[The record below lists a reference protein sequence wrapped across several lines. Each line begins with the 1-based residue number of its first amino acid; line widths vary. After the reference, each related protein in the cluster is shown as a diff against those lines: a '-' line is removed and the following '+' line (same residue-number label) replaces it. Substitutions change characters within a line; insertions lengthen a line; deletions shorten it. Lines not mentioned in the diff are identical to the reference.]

1 MSSSTNTSTD
11 SSTQSTDIVEVFADN
26 FVSEIKRIGLLLEE
40 FPYVGMDTEF
50 PGVVYPLT
58 EYTQDFYYQSLKL
71 NVDSLKLIQLG
82 ITLSD
87 ANGNLPKG
95 THTWQ
100 FNLKFNIKKDKISPE
115 SLSLLHNCG
124 INFDTLCSNGIDH
137 LTFAEYLVTSGLVL
151 NQDVHW
157 ISFHGSFDFAY
168 LLRLLLNDALPEKE
182 HEFTSQLMLYFPNHY
197 DIRII
202 CSGND
207 KLVGGLN
214 RVAQSL
220 QVKRIG
226 EVHQAGSDAFV
237 TINVFHKIRKD
248 KVVDKDTIDASGN
261 ILFGLGL
268 GADDNETIQ
277 YTKFIAPPQTLMQVQ
292 TFPMQTQTTH
302 NNVNAANINN
312 QNIIN
317 YQQQQQA
324 YYQMQMQGGFYIDNN
339 VSYQNAMTAATQ
351 QQHHHQLQQ
360 HHQQQQQHHPFY
372 FNDNRLYEK
381 QMC

>member
-1 MSSSTNTSTD
+1 MSSTNTSTD
-11 SSTQSTDIVEVFADN
+11 SSSQSTEIVEVFAHN
-26 FVSEIKRIGLLLEE
+26 FVAEIKRISLLLED

-50 PGVVYPLT
+50 PGVVFPLT

-100 FNLKFNIKKDKISPE
+100 FNLQFNLTNDNISPE

-124 INFDTLCSNGIDH
+124 INFDTLSTNGIDH
-137 LTFAEYLVTSGLVL
+137 ATFAEYLITSGLVL
-151 NQDVHW
+151 NHDVHW

-168 LLRLLLNDALPEKE
+168 LLRLLLNDALPDKE
-182 HEFTSQLMLYFPNHY
+182 HEFTSQLTLYFPNHY

-207 KLVGGLN
+207 KLAGGLS

-226 EVHQAGSDAFV
+226 EVHQAGSDSFV
-237 TINVFHKIRKD
+237 TVNVFHKIKRD
-248 KVVDKDTIDASGN
+248 NIVDKDTIDASVN

-277 YTKFIAPPQTLMQVQ
+277 YTKFAAPPQTLVQ
-292 TFPMQTQTTH
+292 PFPVQSPTSHSSVNSIPNQTMLS
-302 NNVNAANINN
+302 
-312 QNIIN
+312 
-317 YQQQQQA
+317 YQQQA
-324 YYQMQMQGGFYIDNN
+324 YYHMQMQGTFYVDSNLGVGN
-339 VSYQNAMTAATQ
+339 MNYQHAISAS
-351 QQHHHQLQQ
+351 QH
-360 HHQQQQQHHPFY
+360 HHPFY

>member
-1 MSSSTNTSTD
+1 MSSTNTSTD
-11 SSTQSTDIVEVFADN
+11 SSSQSNEIVEVFADN
-26 FVSEIKRIGLLLEE
+26 FVTEIKRISLLLEE

-87 ANGNLPKG
+87 VNGNLPKG

-115 SLSLLHNCG
+115 SLSLLHNSG
-124 INFDTLCSNGIDH
+124 INFETLCSNGIDH
-137 LTFAEYLVTSGLVL
+137 LTFAEYLITSGLVL

-157 ISFHGSFDFAY
+157 ISFHGSFDFSY
-168 LLRLLLNDALPEKE
+168 LLRLLLNDTLPDKE
-182 HEFTSQLMLYFPNHY
+182 HEFTSQLILYFPNHY

-207 KLVGGLN
+207 KLAGGLS

-237 TINVFHKIRKD
+237 TINVFHKIKKD
-248 KVVDKDTIDASGN
+248 KVVDKDTIDASVN

-277 YTKFIAPPQTLMQVQ
+277 YTKFIAPPQTLVQVQ
-292 TFPMQTQTTH
+292 SFPIQSPTNH
-302 NNVNAANINN
+302 SNVNASNIPN
-312 QNIIN
+312 QNMIN
-317 YQQQQQA
+317 YQQQA

-339 VSYQNAMTAATQ
+339 VGNMNYQNAMSAS
-351 QQHHHQLQQ
+351 QHH
-360 HHQQQQQHHPFY
+360 HHPFY